1 VAREGSF
8 SEGMPLQNERGDV
21 TLVFSGEEFPEPGTI
36 EALRAVG
43 HDVVPDGPSY
53 LVHRYEEEPD
63 FPKRLNGRFHGLVVD
78 GARGTVT
85 LFNDRYGLQRIYYHE
100 SKTLFTLRQ
109 RQRQSSKCALSCA
122 DRSARDRGVHRLR
135 LCAREPDTLFGH
147 SCSTSWVGLSFRG
160 GVLEKK
166 APYFGRGNGK
176 RKSRSSQKNT
186 TPNCATF
193 SCASC
198 PLF

>member
-1 VAREGSF
+1 VPRASCTRCWNRSGTNRLHTTGTWSDPTQGVYVGWVAREGSF

-78 GARGTVT
+78 GARG
-85 LFNDRYGLQRIYYHE
+85 YGDALQ
-100 SKTLFTLRQ
+100 
-109 RQRQSSKCALSCA
+109 
-122 DRSARDRGVHRLR
+122 
-135 LCAREPDTLFGH
+135 
-147 SCSTSWVGLSFRG
+147 
-160 GVLEKK
+160 
-166 APYFGRGNGK
+166 
-176 RKSRSSQKNT
+176 
-186 TPNCATF
+186 
-193 SCASC
+193 
-198 PLF
+198 